1 MTSILVGL
9 GLFVLA
15 LFGAPLFVVI
25 ACGALLFFW
34 SSGTNIV
41 AVAGEHYRL
50 ASSPHLITIPLFTFA
65 GFLLAKS
72 EAADRLVRASRA
84 FFGWMPGGLAVVV
97 ILSCAFF
104 TTFTGASG
112 VTIIALGGLL
122 FPMLVQED
130 YPEDFSLGLITSS
143 GSIGLLFPPSLPV
156 ILYGVVG
163 TTDIDRLFVAGVFP
177 GILMLSVLGGY
188 SMFVGYR
195 AKVPRHSWDG
205 REAWESFWDAKWEL
219 LVPVVVLVGI
229 YGGYV
234 TVAEA
239 SAVAALYVLIIEV
252 FLTGD
257 IDLFGAPEEENSLF
271 NVIRESMALVGAIL
285 MILGVAMGLTNYLVQ
300 EQVPMEILDF
310 MQHYIESPI
319 AFLILLN
326 IFLLIVGCTMDIFSA
341 IAVVVPLIAPIAKQY
356 GIDEVHLGI
365 IFLANLEIGYI
376 TPPVGLNLF
385 ISSVAFDKPVIRLYR
400 VALPFFFL
408 LLATLIIITFWPGL
422 SLGLVEW
429 VYGP

>member
-1 MTSILVGL
+1 MTSFLVGL
-9 GLFVLA
+9 GLLVLA

-34 SSGTNIV
+34 SSGTSIV

-72 EAADRLVRASRA
+72 EAAGRLVRASRA
-84 FFGWMPGGLAVVV
+84 FFGWMPGGLAIVV

-195 AKVPRHSWDG
+195 AEVPRHSWDG

-239 SAVAALYVLIIEV
+239 SAVAALYVLIVEI

-257 IDLFGAPEEENSLF
+257 IDLFGAPEEDNSLF

-385 ISSVAFDKPVIRLYR
+385 ISSVAFDKPVIHLYR